1 MSATSRRCLVKRRP
15 FIQLAI
21 ISVVAA
27 VNDGNAYYTATNDI
41 QIYLTGRWRRK
52 RSSIR
57 AFEKK
62 LFPSLH
68 PLSSPFYL
76 LPVFL
81 FLSTLVSSTKK
92 FILQKKNPHGASHW
106 INTHTQD
113 DDFLSK
119 IVPVLSHIGHPLE
132 PLWPTIDK
140 YFTLPDKHFILS
152 VAFLVT
158 RSVNTRARSRW
169 LS

>member
-68 PLSSPFYL
+68 PFSSPFYL

-81 FLSTLVSSTKK
+81 FLSTLAPTSLPRRNSSSRKR
-92 FILQKKNPHGASHW
+92 ILTGPAIESTRTRRMTTFYRKSCLFYPISGIPWSRYGRPS
-106 INTHTQD
+106 INTLR
-113 DDFLSK
+113 FL
-119 IVPVLSHIGHPLE
+119 IN
-132 PLWPTIDK
+132 
-140 YFTLPDKHFILS
+140 ILFS
-152 VAFLVT
+152 QL
-158 RSVNTRARSRW
+158 RSS
-169 LS
+169 